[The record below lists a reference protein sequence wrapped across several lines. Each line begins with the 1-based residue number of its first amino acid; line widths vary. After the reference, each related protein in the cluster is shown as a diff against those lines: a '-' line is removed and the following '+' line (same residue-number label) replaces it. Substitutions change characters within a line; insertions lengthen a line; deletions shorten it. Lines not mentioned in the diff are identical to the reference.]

1 MKTNR
6 FDTTA
11 DYKNVKY
18 QYHVFAEEG
27 IKTHYSVD
35 VFTAVAIF
43 SKRLK
48 LDIALKPTDWT

>member
-6 FDTTA
+6 LDTTA

-18 QYHVFAEEG
+18 QDHVFAEEG

-43 SKRLK
+43 
-48 LDIALKPTDWT
+48 